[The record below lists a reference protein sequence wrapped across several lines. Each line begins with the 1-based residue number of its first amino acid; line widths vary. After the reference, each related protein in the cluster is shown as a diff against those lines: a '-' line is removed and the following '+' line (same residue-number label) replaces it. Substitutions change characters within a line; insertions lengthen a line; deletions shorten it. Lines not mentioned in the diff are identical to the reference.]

1 MKIRVARKPADAY
14 QHGNLREA
22 LVQAAMKLLSEGGV
36 EDLSLRAAAQLAGVS
51 HAAPYRHFKDKNALV
66 AAVAEQGFRLLTAAL
81 RAGEQ
86 AAAGG
91 TVRERLRGQGQGYVK
106 FAIEN
111 PGYLGIIFGGVL
123 DGKLTTP
130 ELQAAGKEAYHA
142 LRDLVA
148 EGITRGVDGAWA
160 VPSVEQP
167 GGGAANPRSVRP
179 GHDRGPG
186 GHGHAVAGRG
196 HRPPLMR
203 RRQPRHVRE
212 APDRR
217 GRTAPRRCG
226 FPWVERHGVPG

>member
-1 MKIRVARKPADAY
+1 MKIRVARKPANAY

-22 LVQAAMKLLSEGGV
+22 LVQAGMKLLSEGGV

-66 AAVAEQGFRLLTAAL
+66 AAVAEQGFRLLSASL

-106 FAIEN
+106 FAIEH

-130 ELQAAGKEAYHA
+130 ELKAAGQQAYHA

-148 EGITRGVDGAWA
+148 EGITRGELRTADPDA
-160 VPSVEQP
+160 VSLAVWSMVH
-167 GGGAANPRSVRP
+167 GLSHLLISRAVARP
-179 GHDRGPG
+179 GLDPSDPAMIEGLVDTVLRLLGEG
-186 GHGHAVAGRG
+186 IS
-196 HRPPLMR
+196 RP
-203 RRQPRHVRE
+203 
-212 APDRR
+212 
-217 GRTAPRRCG
+217 
-226 FPWVERHGVPG
+226 